1 MPEVKELNTNVLEK
15 NGINVGKFFLTI
27 GRIDPIKNYEVL
39 IDAFKQHDYGEYQL
53 VIGGDVNNAYGKTVV
68 ERAAGCK
75 NIIFPGIVCGDT
87 KSALLKNCMAYC
99 LVSSSE
105 GLPIALL
112 EGMSYG
118 KIPVVTRIP
127 SIMEVLEKY
136 KIGLWSEV
144 KNVGQ
149 LAANMQ
155 TVENDYENLKE
166 QGEKAR
172 KIVEKNYT
180 WPQICDQY
188 LNLVKEF

>member
-1 MPEVKELNTNVLEK
+1 
-15 NGINVGKFFLTI
+15 
-27 GRIDPIKNYEVL
+27 
-39 IDAFKQHDYGEYQL
+39 
-53 VIGGDVNNAYGKTVV
+53 
-68 ERAAGCK
+68 
-75 NIIFPGIVCGDT
+75 
-87 KSALLKNCMAYC
+87 MAYC

-144 KNVGQ
+144 ENVGQ

>member
-1 MPEVKELNTNVLEK
+1 
-15 NGINVGKFFLTI
+15 
-27 GRIDPIKNYEVL
+27 
-39 IDAFKQHDYGEYQL
+39 
-53 VIGGDVNNAYGKTVV
+53 
-68 ERAAGCK
+68 
-75 NIIFPGIVCGDT
+75 
-87 KSALLKNCMAYC
+87 MAYC

-166 QGEKAR
+166 QGEKTR

>member
-1 MPEVKELNTNVLEK
+1 
-15 NGINVGKFFLTI
+15 
-27 GRIDPIKNYEVL
+27 
-39 IDAFKQHDYGEYQL
+39 
-53 VIGGDVNNAYGKTVV
+53 
-68 ERAAGCK
+68 
-75 NIIFPGIVCGDT
+75 
-87 KSALLKNCMAYC
+87 MAYC

-172 KIVEKNYT
+172 ENYT